1 MKKLLLLSV
10 VLLFFAGCSKDETTS
25 SGQADQTEAFV
36 PHFYGA
42 AMLNTPAPA
51 TRGVANA
58 MKVWS
63 KPMAA
68 NNLTVKFLN
77 GSAGYQEYVK
87 EVAKEWEKA
96 AGVRFHF
103 VGSDKPATV
112 RIGFDYVP
120 GMMSSWSLTGTDHMQ
135 VYGQQ
140 SEATMHFAQW
150 RRAGDAQKRSDVL
163 RAFGQVLGLEL
174 EFRHPMFHPAWITN
188 ADGSVNE
195 TAIREYWENELANYI
210 AWDELKKIVLDPLE
224 DQAFF
229 IHKTEYYDQWSVM
242 NWPFYEMIARNIPP
256 IEFDEDYITELS
268 ENDKSFAQFLYGESF
283 GGTPPDNLFVPLI
296 EFECTGS
303 STRFSVT
310 TTKNLGV
317 RWDGE
322 VSKEYTAYDLPDYT
336 TSEHTFMINK
346 TFDETKTRKI
356 VIGEVLDYGEAK
368 PDYSYAL
375 TRFDF
380 KGANNA
386 GAIDI
391 KPVNHALSYIRIIG
405 GSDFISREFNFTGYE
420 YLKELYLVRIGDSKV
435 ILDNCSNLETFAT
448 SKGIWKPGE
457 SYSEPTDPI
466 DIGDYESVFAWP
478 DYPESLY
485 SLSDTGGLTILNC
498 NKLKQIS
505 LENTQLKNFN
515 FGDLPA
521 LEYVYLS
528 SFSGYIVGGTDPYG
542 KLLLDAVNTLPA
554 KVAAS
559 KGSIVLRGIAF
570 RLYPS
575 ENETGNAIGPITPV
589 RPNPVYDQIPIDRVI
604 YNTINQNLPAKN
616 WNVVWESGFYHPIIY
631 LNSTNHNN

>member
-1 MKKLLLLSV
+1 
-10 VLLFFAGCSKDETTS
+10 
-25 SGQADQTEAFV
+25 
-36 PHFYGA
+36 
-42 AMLNTPAPA
+42 
-51 TRGVANA
+51 
-58 MKVWS
+58 
-63 KPMAA
+63 MAA

-356 VIGEVLDYGEAK
+356 VIGEVLDYAGLAK
-368 PDYSYAL
+368 M
-375 TRFDF
+375 
-380 KGANNA
+380 
-386 GAIDI
+386 
-391 KPVNHALSYIRIIG
+391 
-405 GSDFISREFNFTGYE
+405 
-420 YLKELYLVRIGDSKV
+420 
-435 ILDNCSNLETFAT
+435 
-448 SKGIWKPGE
+448 
-457 SYSEPTDPI
+457 
-466 DIGDYESVFAWP
+466 
-478 DYPESLY
+478 
-485 SLSDTGGLTILNC
+485 
-498 NKLKQIS
+498 
-505 LENTQLKNFN
+505 
-515 FGDLPA
+515 
-521 LEYVYLS
+521 
-528 SFSGYIVGGTDPYG
+528 
-542 KLLLDAVNTLPA
+542 
-554 KVAAS
+554 
-559 KGSIVLRGIAF
+559 
-570 RLYPS
+570 
-575 ENETGNAIGPITPV
+575 
-589 RPNPVYDQIPIDRVI
+589 
-604 YNTINQNLPAKN
+604 
-616 WNVVWESGFYHPIIY
+616 
-631 LNSTNHNN
+631 

>member
-1 MKKLLLLSV
+1 MRKLLLLSV
-10 VLLFFAGCSKDETTS
+10 VLLLFAGCSKDETTS

-42 AMLNTPAPA
+42 AMLDAPAPA

-77 GSAGYQEYVK
+77 GSAAYQEYVK

-96 AGVRFHF
+96 CGVRFNF
-103 VGSDKPATV
+103 VGSDKAATI

-140 SEATMHFAQW
+140 TEATMHFAQW
-150 RRAGDAQKRSDVL
+150 RRAGDVQRRSDVL

-229 IHKTEYYDQWSVM
+229 INKTEYYDQWSVM

-256 IEFDEDYITELS
+256 IEFDEDYKTELS
-268 ENDKSFAQFLYGESF
+268 ENDKAFVQTLYGESF
-283 GGTPPDNLFVPLI
+283 GGTPQDNLFVPLI

-303 STRFSVT
+303 STRFKVT

-317 RWDGE
+317 LWDSG
-322 VSKEYTAYDLPDYT
+322 VSKEYTAYDLPAYT
-336 TSEHTFMINK
+336 TSDHTFTINK
-346 TFDETKTRKI
+346 MFDETKTRRI
-356 VIGEVLDYGEAK
+356 VIGEVLDYGEVK

-391 KPVNHALSYIRIIG
+391 KPLNHALSYIRIIG
-405 GSDFISREFNFTGYE
+405 GSDFTSREFNFTGYE
-420 YLKELYLVRIGDSKV
+420 YLKELYLFRIGDSKV

-448 SKGIWKPGE
+448 SRGIWKPGE
-457 SYSEPTDPI
+457 SYSEPTDFG
-466 DIGDYESVFAWP
+466 DIEPVFAWP

-498 NKLKQIS
+498 NNLKEIS
-505 LENTQLKNFN
+505 LENTQLTHFN

-554 KVAAS
+554 KEAAA

-575 ENETGNAIGPITPV
+575 ENETGNAIDPITPI

-616 WNVVWESGFYHPIIY
+616 WNIVWESGFYHPIIY